1 MAYDPL
7 WKHKYHCTDTKWI
20 NPLTSILYVVSDLY
34 AVALPW
40 MLLRRLQMAHRQKL
54 QLHLLFSLGVTV
66 TAISATR
73 TWAMI
78 KFGEI
83 YDLTW

>member
-1 MAYDPL
+1 MAYDPT
-7 WKHKYHCTDTKWI
+7 WRHKYHCTDTKWI

-40 MLLRRLQMAHRQKL
+40 LLLQRLQIAARQKL
-54 QLHLLFSLGVTV
+54 QLHLLFGLGLVV
-66 TAISATR
+66 AAISAAR
-73 TWAMI
+73 TWAMVR
-78 KFGEI
+78 FGTD